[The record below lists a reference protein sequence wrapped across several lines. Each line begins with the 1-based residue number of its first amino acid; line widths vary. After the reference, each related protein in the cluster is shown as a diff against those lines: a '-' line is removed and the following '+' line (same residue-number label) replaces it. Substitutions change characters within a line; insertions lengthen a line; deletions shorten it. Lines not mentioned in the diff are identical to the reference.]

1 MMVGETDKETRKE
14 IEKSIKKDV
23 AKVKRR
29 LIRQAKKQ
37 GLWENFGQKE
47 FRDLSD
53 KYFQH
58 IHDNVNTEPIF
69 DFQEW
74 SMNYDGRDERYL

>member
-1 MMVGETDKETRKE
+1 MMVGDVEGRKE

-47 FRDLSD
+47 FRELTD
-53 KYFQH
+53 KYGMH
-58 IHDNVNTEPIF
+58 LYDNVNTEPIF

-74 SMNYDGRDERYL
+74 SMNYDGRDDQYL